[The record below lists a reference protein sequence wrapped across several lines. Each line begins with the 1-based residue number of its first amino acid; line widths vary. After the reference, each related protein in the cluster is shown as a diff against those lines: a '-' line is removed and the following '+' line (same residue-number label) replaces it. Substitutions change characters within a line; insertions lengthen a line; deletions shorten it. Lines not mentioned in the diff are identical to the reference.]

1 MGTYLVPIYNSVGTT
16 IEVEADSPA
25 EAAENVWESDDFQ
38 KRRGMCNQCEREVGS
53 LGDWDLVTDQP
64 VVTDAELVEVVH
76 ARVEALA
83 AAVSYQLTGSDEGA
97 ELSDVGACERD
108 LVATLRALLDRPADP
123 LPHITLDGE
132 P

>member
-1 MGTYLVPIYNSVGTT
+1 MARYWVPITNSCGTSVL
-16 IEVEADSPA
+16 VEADSP
-25 EAAENVWESDDFQ
+25 EQAAANVWESDAFQ
-38 KRRGMCNQCEREVGS
+38 NQGGLCHACESNVGA
-53 LGDWDLVTDQP
+53 LGDWDLVTDKP
-64 VVTDAELVEVVH
+64 TVTDAELVEIVH

-83 AAVSYQLTGSDEGA
+83 AAVSYRLTGSDEGA
-97 ELSDVGACERD
+97 DLSDVGACERD